1 MPMPR
6 ANTHTRHLMTRPY
19 PLLRSLLPVVAV
31 LTFAA
36 AMAFTLQYLGEPLID
51 HYNFRQTQTAISA
64 YWMIRDGW
72 HLAYETPVAGAPWSI
87 PFEFPVYQTIVAAV
101 SALLDTDLDRT
112 GRFVSFVALTACTL
126 PALQI
131 RKRLSLSSEAFW
143 IFCCLLFSAPIYLYW
158 GRAFMMET
166 TALFF
171 TFAALPY
178 FIDLLQRRNH
188 VRGAILFA
196 LWTSLSL
203 LQKVT
208 TGLPVAA
215 MLGAIWLFTLW
226 RQEKRISGVLSA
238 RNIGLGALA
247 FGVPL
252 LLCIAWTEYS
262 SHVRGQNTVGEYLTN
277 ASLSQWNWGTLK
289 QRISKTLWVDV
300 LWQRIFVRNLG
311 GFLGV
316 GVIVLGVLLPQ
327 RNVPRKLILLCLLFG
342 LAPFFTFTNLYIV
355 HDYYPTACVVYLI
368 AAASLALGTW
378 ATRSATAQIA
388 VLLVMAGVVA
398 NSVQRFS
405 HFYLPAAQYDEQ
417 VVTNQELGLG
427 QTLRRL
433 TDPDDA
439 ILVYGYD
446 WSSQIGYF
454 AQRRSFTV
462 PDWPGKLDEVW
473 ANPQAFLGGKQ
484 VGAIA
489 VCNAAYKPTPHQ
501 ITERIL
507 RQGKWDGA
515 RLGRCTVLAR
525 RAVSL
530 PIKEG
535 DAVPELQ
542 DCSARLNPVTSFP
555 LDQPVKSAPVVV
567 IDGLV
572 GTATAAAS
580 DRGSVLFAL
589 TQHGKIVRAAR
600 GLETPTFTREL
611 SPPRFS
617 GMVDASGLDGQYGV
631 AVIRSTAAG
640 LAACKLDQQVQ
651 VWRSAS
657 PGG

>member
-1 MPMPR
+1 
-6 ANTHTRHLMTRPY
+6 
-19 PLLRSLLPVVAV
+19 LPVVAA
-31 LTFAA
+31 LIYAA
-36 AMAFTLQYLGEPLID
+36 ALIFTLQYLGEPLID

-87 PFEFPVYQTIVAAV
+87 PFEFPIYQTIVAAI

-112 GRFVSFVALTACTL
+112 GRFVSFVALTACVL

-178 FIDLLQRRNH
+178 FIDLLQRRNN
-188 VRGAILFA
+188 VRAAILFA

-226 RQEKRISGVLSA
+226 QPDKRISAVLSA
-238 RNIGLGALA
+238 RNIGIGVLA

-252 LLCIAWTEYS
+252 LLCIGWTEYS
-262 SHVRGQNTVGEYLTN
+262 SHVRGLNTVGEYLTN

-289 QRISKTLWVDV
+289 QRVSRTLWVDV

-311 GFLGV
+311 GFLG
-316 GVIVLGVLLPQ
+316 LGVLVLSLLALK
-327 RNVPRKLILLCLLFG
+327 RSMPRKLLLLCLLFG

-355 HDYYPTACVVYLI
+355 HDYYPTACVIYLI
-368 AAASLALGTW
+368 AAASLALGSWT
-378 ATRSATAQIA
+378 TRGATAQIA
-388 VLLVMAGVVA
+388 VLLVLTGTVA

-405 HFYLPAAQYDEQ
+405 HFYLPAAQYDDQ
-417 VVTNQELGLG
+417 VISNQELGLG
-427 QTLRRL
+427 RTLREL
-433 TDPDDA
+433 TRPDDA

-473 ANPQAFLGGKQ
+473 ANPEPFLGGKAL
-484 VGAIA
+484 GAIA
-489 VCNAAYKPTPHQ
+489 VCNDAYKPSPHQ
-501 ITERIL
+501 IMERLL
-507 RQGKWDGA
+507 RHDGWDGA

-525 RAVSL
+525 QSSPL
-530 PIKEG
+530 PVKEG
-535 DAVPELQ
+535 DMVPAPAE
-542 DCSARLNPVTSFP
+542 CSAHLKPVASFPVDQPVTSAP
-555 LDQPVKSAPVVV
+555 LLV
-567 IDGLV
+567 IDGLIA
-572 GTATAAAS
+572 GTAAAAAG
-580 DRGSVLFAL
+580 DRANVVFAL
-589 TQHGKIVRAAR
+589 TRDGKIVRATRAI
-600 GLETPTFTREL
+600 ETPTFTREL
-611 SPPRFS
+611 APPRYA
-617 GMVDASGLDGQYGV
+617 GMIDASGLNGQYGI
-631 AVIRSTAAG
+631 AVIRSTTAG
-640 LAACKLDQQVQ
+640 LAGCSLDKPAEV
-651 VWRSAS
+651 RRAAAA
-657 PGG
+657 GG